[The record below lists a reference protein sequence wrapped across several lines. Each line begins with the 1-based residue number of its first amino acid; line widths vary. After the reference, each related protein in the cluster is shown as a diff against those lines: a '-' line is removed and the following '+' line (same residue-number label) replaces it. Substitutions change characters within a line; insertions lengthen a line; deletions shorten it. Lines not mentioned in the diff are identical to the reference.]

1 MRRWSS
7 ALKTLKRTVKLESDP
22 LNEWKYRALRE
33 VEEYQKKIV
42 NEMIDVIISE
52 GLPTTRKKLHERFY
66 SHYKEKYPFL
76 PSRVIEGSYITAGR
90 IVKSFR
96 ERKRKG
102 LTRKDKPE
110 YKRVIITIPNM
121 INWRFNRVSISIL
134 THKGWVEIPLRVT
147 SQLIRYLHEGWRV
160 SQELKLRLVGR
171 KVLVW
176 LTFEKEVE
184 VETREGNYISID
196 VNENNVTL
204 AVFEGFKLRELR
216 RYETGLGRIV
226 VNYSLRRE
234 EISRG
239 NSTKDEL
246 VKKKLRRLRERERK
260 IDVLRK
266 TVKRITDL
274 ARSLNAKVLVGKFS
288 LRAKEKMEGDKN
300 DKLRHRIHQWSVIK
314 FVEMLKAQPIDVE
327 EVSESY
333 TSSIDPFDGRKLKKG
348 KQVVERVVKVFN
360 PYLMTGT
367 AHEGGGIKV
376 FKVNARYL
384 ESGEVLLERDSIA
397 PLNLVRKVDGRVVVF
412 PSTSPNELRVTV
424 YDPLRGVPVAELE
437 VIKSKEK
444 ERHG

>member
-1 MRRWSS
+1 V
-7 ALKTLKRTVKLESDP
+7 LKTLKRTGKLESDP
-22 LNEWKYRALRE
+22 LNEWKCRVLRE
-33 VEEYQKKIV
+33 VEGYQKKIV
-42 NEMIDVIISE
+42 NEMIDIILSE

-66 SHYKEKYPFL
+66 SHYKEEYPFL
-76 PSRVIEGSYITAGR
+76 PSRVIEGAYVVASR

-110 YKRVIITIPNM
+110 YKSVMITIPNM
-121 INWRFNRVSISIL
+121 INWRFNRVFISVL

-147 SQLIRYLHEGWRV
+147 KQFILHEGWRV
-160 SQELKLRLVGR
+160 SQELKLRLVGK

-184 VETREGNYISID
+184 VETKDGNYISID

-204 AVFEGFKLRELR
+204 VVFEGFKLKELR
-216 RYETGLGRIV
+216 RYETKLGKIV
-226 VNYSLRRE
+226 VNYSLRRN
-234 EISRG
+234 EITKG

-246 VKKKLRRLRERERK
+246 VKKELRRLRERERK

-266 TVKRITDL
+266 SVKGITDL
-274 ARSLNAKVLVGKFS
+274 ARSLNAKVIVGKFS
-288 LRAKEKMEGDKN
+288 SRAKEKMESSKDA
-300 DKLRHRIHQWSVIK
+300 KLRHRIHQWSVIK
-314 FVEMLKAQPIDVE
+314 FGEMLKAQPIEVE

-333 TSSIDPFDGRKLKKG
+333 TSSINPFNGEKLKKG
-348 KQVVERVVKVFN
+348 RQVVERVVKVFN

-397 PLNLVRKVDGRVVVF
+397 PLNLAKKVDGRVLKF

-437 VIKSKEK
+437 VIKEGKL
-444 ERHG
+444 RHG

>member
-1 MRRWSS
+1 M
-7 ALKTLKRTVKLESDP
+7 LKTLKRTGKLESDP
-22 LNEWKYRALRE
+22 LNEWKCRVLRE
-33 VEEYQKKIV
+33 VEGYQKKIV
-42 NEMIDVIISE
+42 NEMIDIILSE

-66 SHYKEKYPFL
+66 SHYKEEYPFL
-76 PSRVIEGSYITAGR
+76 PSRVIEGAYVVASR

-110 YKRVIITIPNM
+110 YRRVMITIPNM
-121 INWRFNRVSISIL
+121 VNWRFNKVSVSVL

-147 SQLIRYLHEGWRV
+147 KQFILHEGWRV

-184 VETREGNYISID
+184 VETKDGNYISID

-204 AVFEGFKLRELR
+204 VVFEGFKLKELR
-216 RYETGLGRIV
+216 RYETKLGKIV
-226 VNYSLRRE
+226 VNYSLKRE
-234 EISRG
+234 KITKG

-246 VKKKLRRLRERERK
+246 VKKELRRLRERERK

-266 TVKRITDL
+266 SIKGITDL
-274 ARSLNAKVLVGKFS
+274 ARSLNAKVIVGKFS
-288 LRAKEKMEGDKN
+288 SRAKEKMESSKDA
-300 DKLRHRIHQWSVIK
+300 KLRHRIHQWSVIK
-314 FVEMLKAQPIDVE
+314 FGEMLKAQPIEVE

-333 TSSIDPFDGRKLKKG
+333 TSSINPFNGEKLKKG
-348 KQVVERVVKVFN
+348 RQVVERVVRVFN
-360 PYLMTGT
+360 PYLMTGS

-397 PLNLVRKVDGRVVVF
+397 PLNLAKRVDGRVLKF

-437 VIKSKEK
+437 VIKEGKL
-444 ERHG
+444 RHG

>member
-1 MRRWSS
+1 M
-7 ALKTLKRTVKLESDP
+7 LKTLKRTGKLESDP
-22 LNEWKYRALRE
+22 VNEWKCRVLRE
-33 VEEYQKKIV
+33 VEGYQKKIV
-42 NEMIDVIISE
+42 NEMIDIILSE

-66 SHYKEKYPFL
+66 SHYKEEYPFL
-76 PSRVIEGSYITAGR
+76 PSRVIEGAYVVASR

-110 YKRVIITIPNM
+110 YRRVMITIPNM
-121 INWRFNRVSISIL
+121 VNWRFNKVSVSVL

-147 SQLIRYLHEGWRV
+147 KQFILHEGWRV
-160 SQELKLRLVGR
+160 SQELKLRLVGK

-184 VETREGNYISID
+184 VETKDGNYISID

-204 AVFEGFKLRELR
+204 VVFEGFKLKELR
-216 RYETGLGRIV
+216 RYETKLGKIV
-226 VNYSLRRE
+226 VNYSLKRE
-234 EISRG
+234 KITKG

-246 VKKKLRRLRERERK
+246 VKKELRRLRERERK

-266 TVKRITDL
+266 SVKGITDL
-274 ARSLNAKVLVGKFS
+274 ARSLNAKVIVGKFS
-288 LRAKEKMEGDKN
+288 SRAKEKMESSKDA
-300 DKLRHRIHQWSVIK
+300 KLRHRIHQWSVIK
-314 FVEMLKAQPIDVE
+314 FGEMLKAQPIEVE

-333 TSSIDPFDGRKLKKG
+333 TSSINPFNGEKLKKG
-348 KQVVERVVKVFN
+348 RQVVERVVRVFN
-360 PYLMTGT
+360 PYLMTGS

-397 PLNLVRKVDGRVVVF
+397 PLNLAKRVDGRVLKF

-437 VIKSKEK
+437 VIKEGKL
-444 ERHG
+444 RHG